1 MGKGT
6 FDLSV
11 KFLLGRNVMDIKE
24 VISVWLLG
32 IVSVVIADD
41 RSAVALT
48 RTRFLDFE
56 ITLNKLI
63 WNRANIPRR
72 EGQDAVMLQAIRE
85 SLQRL
90 QCVYAG
96 MLIGVPELTALINQS
111 LERIKKYEENPSGSY
126 NKDIPTASDV
136 LTYWTFREDGR
147 PPIEVVKS
155 GLNAGR
161 FRRLWYNIR
170 ACSWLRILNFRK

>member
-1 MGKGT
+1 
-6 FDLSV
+6 
-11 KFLLGRNVMDIKE
+11 MDIKE
-24 VISVWLLG
+24 VTSVWLLG
-32 IVSVVIADD
+32 IVSVMIADD
-41 RSAVALT
+41 RSAVAST
-48 RTRFLDFE
+48 RIQFLDFE

-63 WNRANIPRR
+63 RNRANIPRR

-96 MLIGVPELTALINQS
+96 VLIGVPKLTALINQS
-111 LERIKKYEENPSGSY
+111 LERIKKYEENPSGYS

-136 LTYWTFREDGR
+136 LTLWTFNEDGR
-147 PPIEVVKS
+147 APIEVVKS
-155 GLNAGR
+155 GLNVGR

-170 ACSWLRILNFRK
+170 SWY